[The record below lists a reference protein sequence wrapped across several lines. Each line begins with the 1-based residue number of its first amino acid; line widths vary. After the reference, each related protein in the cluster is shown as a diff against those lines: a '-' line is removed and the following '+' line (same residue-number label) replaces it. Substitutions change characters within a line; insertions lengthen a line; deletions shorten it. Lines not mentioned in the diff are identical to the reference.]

1 MSETEDTA
9 AGAAPAPETEVSA
22 VDDVS
27 SEVTRKLKLSDHSQS
42 IIDESNKLLGMGPS
56 NGAPRSPIR
65 SRSSS
70 PDNSILT
77 ASMNRYPLH
86 TPAFPRITF
95 DDMVDESI
103 KDRKPSWKQLQESIQ
118 DSYHKAKRTV
128 ERNRE
133 QTEFMDSQ
141 LNRRRARRSESPF
154 AHLDGESFL
163 PRKPSWFASGA
174 MEPRGLG
181 SSHNVYAAPAVG
193 SSQGI
198 ESRYDRHANDIEA
211 RLLKTTILPEHM
223 KTITRREFRKA
234 PEPSAGSA
242 SEQYADE
249 TDFET
254 FMPRPYY
261 SRPNRNDPDYFDFD
275 LQHSVDMYK
284 RPEGRYV
291 PRGPQDWETKLLG
304 EMKGKGSAPLSGYLF
319 TKGDSD
325 YRTNGSSYLSAALRT
340 PSFWEHRFS
349 SIGKEVRESNPV
361 SMESIERNRPVPSRF
376 TEYRDPDHEGYV
388 DPYDSD

>member
-1 MSETEDTA
+1 
-9 AGAAPAPETEVSA
+9 
-22 VDDVS
+22 
-27 SEVTRKLKLSDHSQS
+27 
-42 IIDESNKLLGMGPS
+42 
-56 NGAPRSPIR
+56 
-65 SRSSS
+65 
-70 PDNSILT
+70 
-77 ASMNRYPLH
+77 
-86 TPAFPRITF
+86 
-95 DDMVDESI
+95 MVEESI
-103 KDRKPSWKQLQESIQ
+103 EDRKPAWKQLQESIK

-133 QTEFMDSQ
+133 ETEFLDSH

-181 SSHNVYAAPAVG
+181 ASPKGVYAAPAVG

-198 ESRYDRHANDIEA
+198 ESRYDKQANDIEA
-211 RLLKTTILPEHM
+211 RLLRTSCLPEHM
-223 KTITRREFRKA
+223 KTITTREFRRG
-234 PEPSAGSA
+234 PEPSTGSA

-249 TDFET
+249 TDFQT

-261 SRPNRNDPDYFDFD
+261 SRPNRDDPDYFDFD
-275 LQHSVDMYK
+275 LQHSVDMYR
-284 RPEGRYV
+284 RPEGKYV

-304 EMKGKGSAPLSGYLF
+304 EVKGKGSTPISGYLF

-325 YRTNGSSYLSAALRT
+325 FRTNGSSYLSAALRT
-340 PSFWEHRFS
+340 PSFWEQRFA
-349 SIGKEVRESNPV
+349 SIGKEVRDSNPV
-361 SMESIERNRPVPSRF
+361 SMDSIARNRPVPNKF
-376 TEYRDPDHEGYV
+376 TEYRDPDHEDYV